1 MRPQATA
8 AATADTE
15 PLDAHAGKKQK
26 DDYFLPKRNPKLLMA
41 HLVQRKHSFG
51 ATFRRKNMCRPDL
64 VIRIMAS
71 EEQYWPVPMK
81 AIGAQNL
88 LTMPGGVSKSGYLHK
103 KGGTQL
109 PIMKWPLRFVIIH
122 EGCIY
127 YFKSSTSASPQG
139 AFSLNGYNRVMRAA
153 EETTSSNVF
162 PFKLVHISK
171 KHRTWLFSA
180 SSEEERKSWMLSL
193 RREIDH
199 YHEKKETVVDFS
211 DSGSDADSFYGSVER
226 PVDIKYSHHSTENE
240 DYDQEEDE
248 ESYLQPDTPDSL
260 KPDDNMVLP
269 PAYPPPPVPHIRKAA
284 YAESRTRSFPSKS
297 TGPQLP
303 PPPPKRSLPDIK
315 SEEFLHM
322 RESQLH
328 CRAEPNLKMQPSN
341 RRLSDVPPPLPPIPH
356 FKKGAFNKDS
366 CSPSPEPLSIGHVF
380 ASPEGCEKLKNLS
393 LSQWTPPPLPG
404 NKPKIAHLSE
414 KPVEIKVPKELGK
427 PGLFVPQ
434 VLPKPPL
441 PSHPP
446 PLPGHPPSLFGH
458 QLPVPSHPPPIP
470 GIKPKPEKAVLP
482 QLQRSPPDGQS
493 FRSFSF
499 EKPAISSKQ
508 NHSEDSDEDYEK
520 VELPNSVFVNTSES
534 TDVERLFKTTSPR
547 GQPQNGLYCI
557 RNSST
562 KPGKVL
568 VVWDESTEKVR
579 NYRIFEKDTK
589 FYLDSD
595 SMFLNLGSLIE
606 YYSTHVLPSHDS
618 LTLGCPYGYSGPR

>member
-1 MRPQATA
+1 
-8 AATADTE
+8 
-15 PLDAHAGKKQK
+15 
-26 DDYFLPKRNPKLLMA
+26 MA

-51 ATFRRKNMCRPDL
+51 ATFSRKNMCRPDL

-71 EEQYWPVPMK
+71 EEQCWPVPMK

-180 SSEEERKSWMLSL
+180 SSEDERKSWMLSL

-199 YHEKKETVVDFS
+199 YHEKKETIVEFS

-248 ESYLQPDTPDSL
+248 ESYLQPDTSDLL

-284 YAESRTRSFPSKS
+284 YTESRARSFPSKS

-303 PPPPKRSLPDIK
+303 PPPPPKRSLPDIK
-315 SEEFLHM
+315 SEDFLQM

-341 RRLSDVPPPLPPIPH
+341 RRMSDAPPPLPPIPH

-366 CSPSPEPLSIGHVF
+366 CSPSPEPLPIGHVF
-380 ASPEGCEKLKNLS
+380 ATPEGCEKLKSLS

-414 KPVEIKVPKELGK
+414 KPIEIKVPKELGK

-458 QLPVPSHPPPIP
+458 QLPVPGHPPPIP

-499 EKPAISSKQ
+499 EKPAITSKQ
-508 NHSEDSDEDYEK
+508 NHSEEDSDEDYEK

-534 TDVERLFKTTSPR
+534 IDVERMFKTTNPR

-595 SMFLNLGSLIE
+595 TMFLNLGSLIE